1 MTTLAI
7 EKKDITSVQKYSN
20 NSRFSTKE
28 ANMETIIAC
37 FLFEF
42 PLVVF
47 GRVAIA
53 TGNCFL
59 TTALRLVSNLMIVFS
74 SFPIVARIPLSQTLV
89 KPVPLSVCQPDLLCL
104 SQEV

>member
-1 MTTLAI
+1 
-7 EKKDITSVQKYSN
+7 
-20 NSRFSTKE
+20 
-28 ANMETIIAC
+28 METIIAC

-53 TGNCFL
+53 TRNCFL